1 MPISNVTANTF
12 EVQVLGPDGYPST
25 STGIHT
31 FINAVGDMKKGGES
45 IKIATNSLTFTCDMD
60 NHGSEHSYPRTT
72 DPYYNTS
79 IPIVSTTSDTITVN
93 VGISSLVYHTP
104 TDATYNPAN
113 GDLVVTIGSHKL
125 MVGKNVKIATGSIG
139 FTCDKD
145 NNTVTKFYPRE
156 NKDPAYNTSVAVGAT
171 TLNTV
176 TLQIGAQAGG
186 LVAPLQME
194 FLASILENS
203 TT

>member
-1 MPISNVTANTF
+1 MCIRDS
-12 EVQVLGPDGYPST
+12 
-25 STGIHT
+25 
-31 FINAVGDMKKGGES
+31 
-45 IKIATNSLTFTCDMD
+45 
-60 NHGSEHSYPRTT
+60 
-72 DPYYNTS
+72 
-79 IPIVSTTSDTITVN
+79 
-93 VGISSLVYHTP
+93 TP

-125 MVGKNVKIATGSIG
+125 MVGKNVKIATDSLG

-145 NNTVTKFYPRE
+145 NNTVTKYYPRKD
-156 NKDPAYNTSVAVGAT
+156 KDPAYNTSVAVGAT

>member
-1 MPISNVTANTF
+1 
-12 EVQVLGPDGYPST
+12 
-25 STGIHT
+25 
-31 FINAVGDMKKGGES
+31 
-45 IKIATNSLTFTCDMD
+45 
-60 NHGSEHSYPRTT
+60 
-72 DPYYNTS
+72 
-79 IPIVSTTSDTITVN
+79 
-93 VGISSLVYHTP
+93 
-104 TDATYNPAN
+104 
-113 GDLVVTIGSHKL
+113 
-125 MVGKNVKIATGSIG
+125 MVGKSVKIATGSIG

-145 NNTVTKFYPRE
+145 DNTVTKFYPRE